1 MGTDGRAYRG
11 GQPEEPKIRQKI
23 RNFAGAS
30 VEETTHAAVTTLT
43 HIPLGQPYPRRPTT
57 RLRRR

>member
-1 MGTDGRAYRG
+1 MGTDGRAYHG
-11 GQPEEPKIRQKI
+11 GQPGQPKIRQKI
-23 RNFAGAS
+23 RHLDGAS
-30 VEETTHAAVTTLT
+30 GEEMTHAAATTLT